1 MSLCLSSPSAEAGN
15 TAVVG
20 RTASTPIASAAPT
33 VAQAQPTER
42 CTEATRMSRLGGC
55 AFLPRSRV
63 ATARP
68 VVVGARRLG
77 DWPRLV
83 SRDCMVCMWGEGE
96 GDGEGEGEGKGEGE

>member
-1 MSLCLSSPSAEAGN
+1 M
-15 TAVVG
+15 
-20 RTASTPIASAAPT
+20 
-33 VAQAQPTER
+33 
-42 CTEATRMSRLGGC
+42 
-55 AFLPRSRV
+55 PRSRV

-83 SRDCMVCMWGEGE
+83 SRDCIVCMWGEGE